1 MIKFYSWFI
10 NNRQT
15 IGIVIGIC
23 NILAG
28 LGNLLIGGLLT
39 AAMQLFAGALILH
52 DVWVME
58 KHKNEKH

>member
-39 AAMQLFAGALILH
+39 AVLQLSAGAIILV
-52 DVWVME
+52 DAWFLGQY
-58 KHKNEKH
+58 NEKH